1 MSSPDGHPQRWLHL
15 WVFGLWTCSLA
26 YLLFTQRYTGFL
38 RPEFGLLLGIAL
50 FISVWFTVVSMRGE
64 RGRRI
69 DFSGIM
75 RALVLVVPILYLMIM
90 PEATLGTDS
99 FKKRFIDPNFMA
111 SGRPAESNLPVF
123 DSEKRSEPSL
133 ELENEKESA
142 QERLEE
148 ATILE
153 ILTNA
158 ARYQEKR
165 VSVIGMIFHDEQGKK
180 LYLGKNKT
188 VLYRF
193 QISCCAADALPFGI
207 IVDSEHAAE
216 FKNDQWVRVEGT
228 FKMTKSGLK
237 WFPVLKRAAITA
249 IDAPKMP
256 YLF

>member
-1 MSSPDGHPQRWLHL
+1 MSSPHGHPKLWLHSS
-15 WVFGLWTCSLA
+15 VFGLWACSLS
-26 YLLFTQRYTGFL
+26 YLLFTQRYTAFL
-38 RPEFGLLLGIAL
+38 RPEFGLLLVIAL
-50 FISVWFTVVSMRGE
+50 FISVGFLVASLRGE
-64 RGRRI
+64 RRRKI
-69 DFSGIM
+69 EMAGLM
-75 RALVLVVPILYLMIM
+75 RALVLMLPILYVTIM
-90 PEATLGTDS
+90 PKASLGTDS
-99 FKKRFIDPNFMA
+99 FKKRFIGPVPMTEDWA
-111 SGRPAESNLPVF
+111 AESSSPILNV
-123 DSEKRSEPSL
+123 EKPSEPSS
-133 ELENEKESA
+133 EKEEEIA
-142 QERLEE
+142 QEQLEE

-153 ILTNA
+153 ILTNH
-158 ARYQEKR
+158 ARYQKKR

-207 IVDSEHAAE
+207 IVDSGHVAE